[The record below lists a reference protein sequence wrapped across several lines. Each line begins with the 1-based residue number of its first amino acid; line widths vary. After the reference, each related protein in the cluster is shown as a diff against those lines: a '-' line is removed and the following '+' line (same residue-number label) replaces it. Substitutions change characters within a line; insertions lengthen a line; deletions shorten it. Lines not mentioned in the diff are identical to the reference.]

1 MTQASETPE
10 APGASEASGIPGT
23 LGVPETS
30 GVSELPEAPE
40 ASEAQET
47 SAGPG
52 AAPRPHPRHALAPL
66 LSSAVRLSI
75 VAALAATEK
84 ADFGYVRDL
93 VEITDSALSKQVSR
107 LEEAGWVTV
116 EKGQIGRRP
125 RTWLRL
131 TDEGTAAYRRHLAAL
146 AAIAGPLS

>member
-1 MTQASETPE
+1 MTQASETPGASGVPGTSE
-10 APGASEASGIPGT
+10 AP
-23 LGVPETS
+23 
-30 GVSELPEAPE
+30 
-40 ASEAQET
+40 
-47 SAGPG
+47 AGPG

-131 TDEGTAAYRRHLAAL
+131 TGEGTAAYRRHLAAL

>member
-1 MTQASETPE
+1 
-10 APGASEASGIPGT
+10 